1 MAKAQNTFIKSKM
14 NKDLDDRILSKGE
27 YRDAQNINV
36 SKSEG
41 SDVGAL
47 ENVLGNLELNKFTTV
62 DGAVIIGNLMD
73 YTNDRIYVF
82 ITNYTDSSSNSL
94 SNPAGAGAYCSISV
108 YDLNT
113 SQSLNLVVGSFLN
126 FSTTHVINGVNI
138 VEDLLFFTDN
148 RNQPRKINV
157 NLAINSVTTS
167 STNYHYTSEDQISLA
182 KYSPFKA
189 PELSS
194 NYVLYGVSA
203 SNGTATIPPGS
214 SFIYGTTDYPV
225 GSTVYTLSGS
235 ATSLTAITEQNIY
248 PGMYIV
254 FANGDNLSSIV
265 SVDINPE
272 TGIYTVTVD
281 KPSLGVV
288 TTGTSVT
295 TKWWFW
301 RGATSTSGAFQNLLM
316 QGMYIVLSGNNSQGG
331 AQSQN
336 MRVLSTLTTGGAASL
351 DTSTFV
357 VDTTVPDDKSWGS
370 QPITVYY
377 QNSYTRT
384 ERHLSPTMLGVVTSG
399 NGFQVDDSP
408 KGGQSS
414 RTTFIM
420 KCNGTPFQ
428 GMLVSSAVGGGNS
441 TGVNR
446 GPLLPN
452 TYITNVTTTGSTP
465 ATTVHSVTVT
475 PPFNSSTFI
484 KSTQIVLSPPNPY
497 YLPQWPGDSDFLS
510 KKFVRFAYRLKFE
523 DGEYSVISPFT
534 QPAFIPN
541 QDGYLT
547 TLSDKVNNVFIGVDA
562 EDPYYE
568 TWRRKQEIRYDFGKL
583 NSQESDIGT
592 STVLN
597 FFENRIEEVDI
608 VVPFEYPVN
617 DLYNELKVVE
627 IDLLYKESDGLVV
640 KVLDTFSSTDS
651 EIVNNSSKKLTYNY
665 QSRKPFRNLTE
676 AQTVRVYDKIPV
688 RAKTQ
693 SVTGNRVVFG
703 NFFDKPTPP
712 LTLDYSVGVNSKFGL
727 YNQYSNKSSVA
738 YPTHSVKQ
746 NRNYQ
751 VGIVLQDKYGRSSD
765 VVLSSLGD
773 STQIFPAVASG
784 TPIEDIPQENI
795 FSGSTVFHDYRVENS
810 NIYNWFGDSIKILFN
825 NSIPETVSYADGYPG
840 IYRSGF
846 INAKAS
852 NDTTNNIFI
861 LTEWNDDIIVGS
873 IVQGT
878 NSSAVSFSESITA
891 IDASTKKITLSN
903 NVTISAN
910 TAITIIGNGN
920 PLGWY
925 SYKVVVKQEAEDYY
939 NAYVPNPLSG
949 TTQYSRLL
957 GTRQSYLT
965 LTGDNIDK
973 IPADTIDPAPEQ
985 TQFRTSDVVLY
996 PRVAATGFNIQS
1008 EQFSRKNRTTGS
1020 NSLFFT
1026 VDAIG
1031 KTSDMG
1037 LNTRFEG
1044 DMRDIHAPG
1053 IYDAASNPSV
1063 AKVSTY
1069 GNKFGAWYNNYIF
1082 SGTHYY
1088 LENEN
1093 GDLNELQGCLN
1104 FNTAIRMPSIVDGEP
1119 TRFEGNA
1126 ADGSLFPI
1134 PDSEWA
1140 GKENGTRSL
1149 KPNNNGTHQWGVWS
1163 HYGGNS
1169 ANTTSLGTGQVF
1181 TVPNRGVS
1189 TGLINF
1195 PNGSTFNYFT
1205 PRFRD
1210 PLVGTVSLITATITS
1225 SLTEVTLT
1233 QDNATEP
1240 AANTFSCTGSGF
1252 GLTIKIT
1259 INVPQNVTASTTVKV
1274 VNPPIRDFF
1283 FNPQGILI
1291 NRTIPANF
1299 EISVINEGTGYAVDD
1314 IITIDPTFVTIL
1326 TGSTPVIG
1334 SDNILIKLRDFNL
1347 QAGGSIET
1355 KLISGGGGSGLTLRA
1370 MCSGP
1375 WKKSGKFVLHP
1386 PKDGFPGTGSLED
1399 ITWQVI
1405 NVGSGYRAG
1414 NVIEVPPWPGGL
1426 NSPTYGLTWTG
1437 PIRFTLLPEHL
1448 KQVNQDNPDPIGVLE
1463 IEPKISN
1470 LDIYWETST
1479 SGLVSE
1485 LNSKI
1490 NNADS
1495 SARPSVLT
1503 FGIPGEDRAS
1513 DLDFP
1518 ENRTNASSPL
1528 AGEIG
1533 SLVSQFTAKAQD
1545 GTVLSNCQFQNLQV
1559 TDGSNNPQSGFALSN
1574 STVSNVNNG
1583 KVDITAPRYFNS
1595 NQLTNGLSLSV
1606 EARNIV
1612 SGIAYTNTFTWNGSV
1627 GNNAPSIVDNKG
1639 SKYPGGGTSESVNIS
1654 LTSNGGAAQTSGSQ
1668 VPYAF
1673 NGAAHPVSGQQIR
1686 WEFGLNL
1693 SYWSF
1698 VDGVAGAVGNYVFVP
1713 DGSTSFVKQASRQLV
1728 RFTPGNLPSGTYTNT
1743 LKVEDAGGTG
1753 LASQTLYIE
1762 VVVSRPEGPPPT
1774 S

>member
-94 SNPAGAGAYCSISV
+94 RNPAGAGAYCSISV

-113 SQSLNLVVGSFLN
+113 SQSLDLVVGSFLN
-126 FSTTHVINGVNI
+126 FSTTHFINGVNI

-157 NLAINSVTTS
+157 NLAINSVTTN

-189 PELSS
+189 PELFS
-194 NYVLYGVSA
+194 NYTLYGVSA
-203 SNGTATIPPGS
+203 SLGTATIPSGS

-235 ATSLTAITEQNIY
+235 ATSLTAITQQNIY
-248 PGMYIV
+248 PGMYIL
-254 FANGDNLSSIV
+254 FSNGEALTSIV

-272 TGIYTVTVD
+272 TGIYTVVVD

-288 TTGTSVT
+288 TTGTAVT

-301 RGATSTSGAFQNLLM
+301 RGQTAIVGAFQNLLM
-316 QGMYIVLSGNNSQGG
+316 QGMYIVLSGNNSQGIP
-331 AQSQN
+331 QSQN

-357 VDTTVPDDKSWGS
+357 VDTTVPDDKTWAS
-370 QPITVYY
+370 QNITVYY

-399 NGFQVDDSP
+399 NGFEVDDFP

-414 RTTFIM
+414 NNIFQM
-420 KCNGTPFQ
+420 KCNGTPKP

-441 TGVNR
+441 IGVNR

-452 TYITNVTTTGSTP
+452 TFITNVTTVGSVHTI
-465 ATTVHSVTVT
+465 TVV
-475 PPFNSSTFI
+475 PKFNSSTFI

-510 KKFVRFAYRLKFE
+510 KKFVRFAYRFKFE

-547 TLSDKVNNVFIGVDA
+547 TLSDKVNNVFIGVDE
-562 EDPYYE
+562 EDPYYD
-568 TWRRKQEIRYDFGKL
+568 TWRRKQERRYDFGKL
-583 NSQESDIGT
+583 NSQESDIST

-597 FFENRIEEVDI
+597 FFENRVEEVDI
-608 VVPFEYPVN
+608 IVPLEYAVN
-617 DLYNELKVVE
+617 DLYNKLKVIE
-627 IDLLYKESDGLVV
+627 IDVLYKESDALIV

-665 QSRKPFRNLTE
+665 QSRKPFRNLKE
-676 AQTVRVYDKIPV
+676 ADTVRVYDKTPV

-727 YNQYSNKSSVA
+727 YNQYSNKSSAA

-773 STQIFPAVASG
+773 ATQIFPAVPSG

-846 INAKAS
+846 IEAVAE
-852 NDTTNNIFI
+852 NDGTNKFL
-861 LTEWNDDIIVGS
+861 LTRWNDDIIVGS
-873 IVQGT
+873 IVQGID
-878 NSSAVSFSESITA
+878 SSAVSFSEAITA
-891 IDASTKKITLSN
+891 IDASSKKITLSD
-903 NVTISAN
+903 NVTISTN
-910 TAITIIGNGN
+910 TAINIIGNSN

-996 PRVAATGFNIQS
+996 PRVAAIGFHIQS
-1008 EQFSRKNRTTGS
+1008 EQFSRKNITTGS
-1020 NSLFFT
+1020 NPVFFT

-1037 LNTRFEG
+1037 LDTSGNK
-1044 DMRDIHAPG
+1044 DDNLIKASG

-1063 AKVSTY
+1063 AKISTY

-1082 SGTHYY
+1082 SGTYY
-1088 LENEN
+1088 YFKNEN
-1093 GDLNELQGCLN
+1093 GDKDELAGSLN
-1104 FNTAIRMPSIVDGEP
+1104 FNTAVRMPSMVQGEQVKYE
-1119 TRFEGNA
+1119 TNA
-1126 ADGSLFPI
+1126 ADGSLFPL
-1134 PDSEWA
+1134 PDSKWA
-1140 GKENGTRSL
+1140 VAEGETSTFKDL

-1163 HYGGNS
+1163 HYAAASNP
-1169 ANTTSLGTGQVF
+1169 TSLHTSQVF
-1181 TVPNRGVS
+1181 TVPRGVS
-1189 TGLINF
+1189 TGQETF
-1195 PNGSTFNYFT
+1195 PNGSTYNYFT
-1205 PRFRD
+1205 PRYRD
-1210 PLVGTVSLITATITS
+1210 PLVGTASLITATVTS
-1225 SLTEVTLT
+1225 SLTEVILN
-1233 QDNATEP
+1233 QDNTAAPGEP
-1240 AANTFSCTGSGF
+1240 AFNTFSCTGSGV

-1259 INVPQNVTASTTVKV
+1259 VSLTDVSTNASQTVPIL
-1274 VNPPIRDFF
+1274 NPGIRDFY
-1283 FNPQGILI
+1283 FNSSGVLI
-1291 NRTIPANF
+1291 NRSKPANF
-1299 EISVINEGTGYAVDD
+1299 EITVVNEGAGYAVND
-1314 IITIDPTFVTIL
+1314 IITIDPAYVNIL
-1326 TGSTPVIG
+1326 TGSSLGGGFIF
-1334 SDNILIKLRDFNL
+1334 IKLRDFNFNT
-1347 QAGGSIET
+1347 GGGIGT
-1355 KLISGGGGSGLTLRA
+1355 TVVNGGGGSGLTLRA

-1375 WKKSGKFVLHP
+1375 WQKSGQFVKQQEDIGDP
-1386 PKDGFPGTGSLED
+1386 SGRLED
-1399 ITWQVI
+1399 VTWQVVNI
-1405 NVGSGYRAG
+1405 GSGYRAG
-1414 NVIEVPPWPGGL
+1414 NIIEVPAFAGGIG
-1426 NSPTYGLTWTG
+1426 SPTYGLTWTD

-1448 KQVNQDNPDPIGVLE
+1448 KEVNQDNPDPIGVLE

-1479 SGLVSE
+1479 SGLISE

-1495 SARPSVLT
+1495 AAKPSILT
-1503 FGIPGEDRAS
+1503 FGIPGSETAV
-1513 DLDFP
+1513 DLNFP
-1518 ENRTNASSPL
+1518 ENRTNASTPL
-1528 AGEIG
+1528 TGEIG

-1545 GTVLSNCQFQNLQV
+1545 GTVLSNCQFSNLQV

-1574 STVSNVNNG
+1574 SLVNSVNNG
-1583 KVDITAPRYFNS
+1583 KVDITTPRFFQAS
-1595 NQLTNGLSLSV
+1595 SLANGLSLSV

-1612 SGIAYTNTFTWNGSV
+1612 SGIAYTNTFTWTGSV
-1627 GNNAPSIVDNKG
+1627 SNNAPLIVDNSG
-1639 SKYPGGGTSESVNIS
+1639 SAFSASDSEQINIS
-1654 LTSNGGAAQTSGSQ
+1654 LTSGGGATQTSGTQ
-1668 VPYAF
+1668 IPYAF
-1673 NGAAHPVSGQQIR
+1673 NGAAHPVSGQQIK
-1686 WEFGLNL
+1686 WSFGINQ

-1698 VDGVAGAVGNYVFVP
+1698 VDGNSGAVGNYVFVP
-1713 DGSTSFVKQASRQLV
+1713 DGSPSFVKQASRQII
-1728 RFTPGNLPSGTYTNT
+1728 RFSPGNLPSGTYNNT
-1743 LKVEDAGGTG
+1743 LIVEDASGIGG
-1753 LASQTLYIE
+1753 LSSQTLYIE